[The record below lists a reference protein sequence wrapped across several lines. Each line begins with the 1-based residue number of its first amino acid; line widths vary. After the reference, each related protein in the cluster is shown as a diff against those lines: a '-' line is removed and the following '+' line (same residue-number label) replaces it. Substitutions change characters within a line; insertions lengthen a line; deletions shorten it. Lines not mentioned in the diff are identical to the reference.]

1 MKKLF
6 PKFNLLNKLQESILN
21 VNSTCYEMDEKLF
34 AEIMIN
40 KNLLSEIEITKLLAS
55 SNFRIHKLIH

>member
-40 KNLLSEIEITKLLAS
+40 KNLLSEIERTKLLAS
-55 SNFRIHKLIH
+55 SNFRIHKLNH

>member
-6 PKFNLLNKLQESILN
+6 PKFNLLNKLQESIMN